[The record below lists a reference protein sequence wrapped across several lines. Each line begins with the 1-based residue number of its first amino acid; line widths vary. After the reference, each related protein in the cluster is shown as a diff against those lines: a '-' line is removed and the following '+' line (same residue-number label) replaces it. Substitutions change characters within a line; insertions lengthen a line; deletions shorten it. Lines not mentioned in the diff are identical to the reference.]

1 MFYFGCAVKNQVLYC
16 LDAGHF
22 HPTRNLADKISS
34 ALQFVPETLLHVSRG
49 VRWESDQ
56 MVMIDDPSHSIME
69 DLVQGRVFDR
79 KHIGGLTFGL
89 TMSYLGIAHGMSVAL
104 GFCAAFGSLIR
115 PIFDGKFRE
124 LLATS
129 LGLTVLQGVLACLI
143 GIANSGAVGMSNKKD
158 LSQQEKVA
166 AIKAF
171 DF

>member
-79 KHIGGLTFGL
+79 THIGLDFFEASINRIAPGVFFHWHRRPHFGL
-89 TMSYLGIAHGMSVAL
+89 TMSYLGIARGM
-104 GFCAAFGSLIR
+104 
-115 PIFDGKFRE
+115 
-124 LLATS
+124 
-129 LGLTVLQGVLACLI
+129 
-143 GIANSGAVGMSNKKD
+143 
-158 LSQQEKVA
+158 
-166 AIKAF
+166 
-171 DF
+171 